1 MKAILS
7 AYKLIF
13 SPVSF
18 SAKKLTYTGDDEF
31 KSLGTRYKDSWFLY
45 RRSSQGSAHEVL
57 ALPLVGGGGDIE
69 GEDIQLTAS
78 DNLSL
83 LSALFKERLPKALPS
98 LGLQYT
104 RHGLFMVDRTRDL
117 VAYALDKIRI
127 PRPAQ
132 LRGFYKYKKT
142 ELEPRIISL
151 RPGSAEVILVVGFGK
166 HHEIVSSVQEIA
178 QAGVDVRSLWA
189 IDKAGSFGADL
200 IGKIVS
206 LNGEKAVFGSDAR
219 FRNHPASE
227 CLLEPSPEAFSKV
240 LSQVLG
246 GEKAAY
252 DQAEWD
258 GQATV
263 LAAPSYLEELKS
275 IKAQIGDYGPIKI
288 SRDLSV
294 RLTDVVEVK
303 NRDGHETVT
312 SFGQIQF
319 CFDSDRSRKHR
330 YPSAGLMEYGPFDQ
344 DNFDKKTPRI
354 LVVGPVDVQG
364 RVEAFVKEFRE
375 GLGTQGQRYANGFG
389 GLYKLV
395 NPVFTVISAN
405 ISGSSSSSVGEK
417 YRTAIESHFAQ
428 VSYNYDAAI
437 VVLKDAYAF
446 TEVNNPYL
454 VSKAY
459 LLGQGIP
466 VQEVRLS
473 KLGKSKYDLQFIYE
487 DLSVALYAKLG
498 GTPWTV
504 MPAQTVAH
512 EIVFGMGIAEVGER
526 LGEKK
531 RYVGTTTVFKSDGNY
546 LLSAFTRQ
554 CRYEDYPET
563 LRATVE
569 EVLDALKREQDWR
582 SGDTVRLVFHS
593 FKPLRNTDI
602 ASIVESAL
610 RKMGTDILFE
620 YAFLNIRESHPFLV
634 MDLDQ
639 YGQEKWAEALSGQKT
654 KGTIGQHVPSR
665 GISIELGRYK
675 RLLCVNGPEL
685 VRRHKEP
692 LPRPLLIEMHPKSSF
707 TDMTTLTRQ
716 VFYFTG
722 LSWRSVR
729 PSREPTTILYS
740 SLITRLMNK
749 LATVPNWSPDMLNT
763 KLRRSRWFL

>member
-1 MKAILS
+1 MKVILS
-7 AYKLIF
+7 AYQLSF
-13 SPVSF
+13 APDSF
-18 SAKKLTYTGDDEF
+18 SAKKLVYTGDDEF
-31 KSLGTRYKDSWFLY
+31 KSLRARHKDLWFLY
-45 RRSSQGSAHEVL
+45 RRSSQGIAHEVI
-57 ALPLVGGGGDIE
+57 ALPLVDGVDSIE
-69 GEDIQLTAS
+69 GEDVQLIAD
-78 DNLSL
+78 DNLSV
-83 LSALFKERLPKALPS
+83 LSALFKERLPKVFPS

-104 RHGLFMVDRTRDL
+104 RRGLFMLDKTRDL
-117 VAYALDKIRI
+117 VAYALDRI
-127 PRPAQ
+127 HVPRPVQ
-132 LRGFYKYKKT
+132 LRGFHKYKKT
-142 ELEPRIISL
+142 ELDPRIISL
-151 RPGSAEVILVVGFGK
+151 RPGSAQVILTVEFGK
-166 HHEIVSSVQEIA
+166 YHEIGPSVQEIA
-178 QAGVDVRSLWA
+178 QTGVDVRGLWA
-189 IDKAGSFGADL
+189 IDKARSLESDL
-200 IGKIVS
+200 IGRIVS
-206 LNGEKAVFGSDAR
+206 LDGDKAVFGSDAR
-219 FRNHPASE
+219 LHSCPASE
-227 CLLEPSPEAFSKV
+227 CLLEPSSEAFNKV
-240 LSQVLG
+240 LSQALEG
-246 GEKAAY
+246 KKAAY

-275 IKAQIGDYGPIKI
+275 IQTQIGASGSIKI
-288 SRDLSV
+288 TRDISV
-294 RLTDVVEVK
+294 HLTDLVEVGNK
-303 NRDGHETVT
+303 GGHETVT

-354 LVVGPVDVQG
+354 LVVGPADVQG
-364 RVEAFVKEFRE
+364 KVEAFVKEFRE
-375 GLGTQGQRYANGFG
+375 GLGAQSQRYASGFG

-395 NPVFTVISAN
+395 NPVFRVISAN
-405 ISGSSSSSVGEK
+405 VSGAASSSVGEK
-417 YRTAIESHFAQ
+417 YRAAIEGHFTQ
-428 VSYNYDAAI
+428 VSYNYDAAV
-437 VVLKDAYAF
+437 VVLKDEHAF
-446 TEVNNPYL
+446 TEINNPYL

-473 KLGKSKYDLQFIYE
+473 KLGKSKYDLQYIYE

-512 EIVFGMGIAEVGER
+512 EIVFGMGTAEVGGR
-526 LGEKK
+526 VGGKK
-531 RYVGTTTVFKSDGNY
+531 RYVGITTVFKSDGNY

-582 SGDTVRLVFHS
+582 PGDTVRLVFHS

-602 ASIVESAL
+602 ATIVESAL
-610 RKMGTDILFE
+610 GKMGTDILFE
-620 YAFLNIRESHPFLV
+620 CAFLNIKEAHPFLV

-639 YGQEKWAEALSGQKT
+639 NGKERLAEALSGWKT

-665 GISIELGRYK
+665 GISIELGRYQ

-692 LPRPLLIEMHPKSSF
+692 LPQPLLIEMHPKSSF
-707 TDMTTLTRQ
+707 ADMTTLTRQ
-716 VFYFTG
+716 VFHFTG

-729 PSREPTTILYS
+729 PSREPATILYS